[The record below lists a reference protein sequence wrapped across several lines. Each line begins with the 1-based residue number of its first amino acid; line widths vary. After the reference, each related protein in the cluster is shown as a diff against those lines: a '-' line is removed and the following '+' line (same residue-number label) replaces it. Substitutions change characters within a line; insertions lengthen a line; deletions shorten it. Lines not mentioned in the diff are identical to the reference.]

1 MRSTMNRTFSFL
13 LLSMGMVGLPCVLG
27 GCGGDVSD
35 TTSGTF
41 TGGTG
46 TAGSGGT
53 GGAGGMGGAGG
64 AGGLGGMGG
73 AGGGMGG
80 AGGAGGMGGAGGGSQ
95 ACMQPADGCAA
106 CMFQQC
112 NVAYC
117 DCAGEPACL
126 GMIPCLQA
134 CPAMDQ
140 ACVQSCYQKNSL
152 GFGEFLVTSS
162 CAGTLCAPSCP
173 GAEMIGACELCLG
186 QQCEQQFEACIGN
199 PECTALIDCLQAC
212 PQGNMSCQQ
221 GCLQQHAGGAIQAQQ
236 LNQCATMS
244 CGNVCN

>member
-1 MRSTMNRTFSFL
+1 MNRTFSL
-13 LLSMGMVGLPCVLG
+13 LLLGMGMVGLPFVLG

-41 TGGTG
+41 TGSTG

-64 AGGLGGMGG
+64 AGGMGGMGG

-80 AGGAGGMGGAGGGSQ
+80 TGGGGAP
-95 ACMQPADGCAA
+95 ACMQPSDPNPESCRV
-106 CMFQQC
+106 CMYQQC
-112 NVAYC
+112 NLAYC
-117 DCAGEPACL
+117 DCATEPACVEI
-126 GMIPCLQA
+126 IPCLEA
-134 CPAMDQ
+134 CGPMDQ
-140 ACVQSCYQKNSL
+140 ACAEACFQKNSL
-152 GFGEFLVTSS
+152 GFAEFVIQGS
-162 CAGTLCAPSCP
+162 CASTLCAPSCP
-173 GAEMIGACELCLG
+173 NADDIGSCELCLA